1 MSQEGSR
8 EQEASLELLR
18 TSKETIQWLNKCAVA
33 LTPSHP
39 QERKEHEKE
48 RGDGKK
54 NKGGEEKK
62 TVHKKIKE
70 TPTMKKHISKNKE
83 HFCFIL
89 H

>member
-39 QERKEHEKE
+39 QERREHEKE
-48 RGDGKK
+48 RGDRKK
-54 NKGGEEKK
+54 NKGERRRKLFTK
-62 TVHKKIKE
+62 R
-70 TPTMKKHISKNKE
+70 
-83 HFCFIL
+83 
-89 H
+89 